1 VNIDEKGK
9 HMAMKL
15 GLGLYHDMLTPDYVR
30 FAKQAGATHIVAHM
44 PGEFTRDANM
54 VSTSDDG
61 TRGFGVARPSDP
73 IWTYEGLRDLKAMIN
88 AGGLELVALENFAPQ
103 HWYDVLLD
111 GPRKRAQMEHLKSI
125 LRDMGRVG
133 IPIMGYNFSIAGV
146 WGRVEGPFARGGA
159 VSVGYE
165 NPSQPPMPNG
175 MVWNMIYDPDLYDAE
190 NPKGTV
196 APVSSDE
203 LWRRFSEFLAEMLPV
218 AEEAGVKLALHPDDP
233 PLPELRGTARLV
245 HTPDG
250 YQRVLDLSPSPA
262 NTMEFCIGTLSEM
275 PGGDIYEIVD
285 CYSRTGRIGY
295 VHFRNVRGTVPYYHE
310 TFVDEGDT
318 DMLQVLRLLRDNGYD
333 GVLIPDHTPL
343 MECAAPWHAGIAYAL
358 GYMKAAIT
366 LIEAEAR

>member
-1 VNIDEKGK
+1 
-9 HMAMKL
+9 MKL
-15 GLGLYHDMLTPDYVR
+15 GLGLYHDMLKPEYVR

-44 PGEFTRDANM
+44 PGEFARAANS
-54 VSTSDDG
+54 VSTAGDG
-61 TRGFGVARPSDP
+61 TRGFGVARPGDP

-88 AGGLELVALENFAPQ
+88 ADGLELEALENFAPQ

-125 LRDMGRVG
+125 LHDMGRVG

-159 VSVGYE
+159 ISVGYE
-165 NPSQPPMPNG
+165 NPPQPPIPNG
-175 MVWNMIYDPDLYDAE
+175 MVWNMIYDPELYDAE
-190 NPKGTV
+190 NPTGTV

-262 NTMEFCIGTLSEM
+262 NTMEFCIGTLSEI
-275 PGGDIYEIVD
+275 PSGNIYDMVD
-285 CYSRTGRIGY
+285 RYSRTERIGY

-318 DMLQVLRLLRDNGYD
+318 DMLRVLRLLRDNGYD

-366 LIEAEAR
+366 LIEAEAG

>member
-1 VNIDEKGK
+1 
-9 HMAMKL
+9 MAMKL

-165 NPSQPPMPNG
+165 NPSQPPIPNRQAELKTLLLWPNA
-175 MVWNMIYDPDLYDAE
+175 MLYSPLVRIRTSIENNRVRWAAAE
-190 NPKGTV
+190 RHPV
-196 APVSSDE
+196 AP
-203 LWRRFSEFLAEMLPV
+203 L
-218 AEEAGVKLALHPDDP
+218 
-233 PLPELRGTARLV
+233 
-245 HTPDG
+245 
-250 YQRVLDLSPSPA
+250 
-262 NTMEFCIGTLSEM
+262 
-275 PGGDIYEIVD
+275 
-285 CYSRTGRIGY
+285 
-295 VHFRNVRGTVPYYHE
+295 
-310 TFVDEGDT
+310 
-318 DMLQVLRLLRDNGYD
+318 
-333 GVLIPDHTPL
+333 
-343 MECAAPWHAGIAYAL
+343 
-358 GYMKAAIT
+358 
-366 LIEAEAR
+366 